1 MDAQPQIDISK
12 LSDADK
18 RELNQF
24 LENEAQKTNIQQ
36 SKESIWTIYTAFL
49 IVTSLF
55 CSLNTQIPYWK
66 FFRFYIL
73 LFSL

>member
-1 MDAQPQIDISK
+1 MDTQPQIDISK

-55 CSLNTQIPYWK
+55 CSLNTPTPYWK
-66 FFRFYIL
+66 FYVSYT
-73 LFSL
+73 SL